1 MKKRPSNVPISAMWP
16 VMPSSLWRRMTWPQI
31 VAAKREDMPRTVS

>member
-16 VMPSSLWRRMTWPQI
+16 VMPSSLWRRITWPQI